1 MNNRSN
7 EQLLKDELL
16 VCNLADFFDIFGD
29 TSRIKILLALQ
40 KESLPVSDIAK
51 VTGLSSSAVSH
62 HLSLL
67 RSRRV
72 VRVERRGKYRVYEL
86 DDEHVSSVLELA
98 ISHLREV
105 ES

>member
-1 MNNRSN
+1 MNNNSN
-7 EQLLKDELL
+7 EQLLKDEIL

-40 KESLPVSDIAK
+40 QNPLPVSEIAK
-51 VTGLSSSAVSH
+51 ETGLSSSAVSH

-72 VRVERRGKYRVYEL
+72 VRVERQGKYRVYKL
-86 DDEHVSSVLELA
+86 DDEHVSSVLDLA
-98 ISHLREV
+98 VKHLEEV
-105 ES
+105 